1 MVCSGVQQ
9 QSDDNE
15 GLEKSE
21 VERKANESESE
32 RGVVRE
38 NVKVRVT
45 VKKEIGMQWEE

>member
-1 MVCSGVQQ
+1 MCALDAATN
-9 QSDDNE
+9 DDNE

-45 VKKEIGMQWEE
+45 VKKK